1 MQTSMVRKVV
11 AIGAALVALA
21 VAFVA
26 GAGSG
31 ASATQGQAVL
41 AGQDNT
47 ETNGTLIQNTTETVP
62 NCNNYPN
69 RGLTACGRT
78 GVLGFGTDSG
88 VYGNGSLGVYGV
100 GDRGVYGTG
109 VTAGVIGSAT
119 GSGGIG
125 VEGNFSSV
133 GVWGHGGVVGVKGE
147 GTENGVEAHGGTFGV
162 FADGTDYGVYASAP
176 NHGVYG
182 VATTNAGAGLEAQAA
197 SAKGMGLR
205 VSGKTQFSRSGTAT
219 IAGTASA
226 PKSSVVLSNVALSG
240 KSLVLTTA
248 QKYVGG
254 VWVAA
259 AVPNVAA
266 KTVTIYLNRT
276 VTVSYPIA
284 WFIVEKP

>member
-1 MQTSMVRKVV
+1 MQASMVRKVV
-11 AIGAALVALA
+11 AIGAALAALM

-26 GAGSG
+26 GTGSG
-31 ASATQGQAVL
+31 ASATQGSAVI

-47 ETNGTLIQNTTETVP
+47 STNGTLIQNTTEAVP
-62 NCNNYPN
+62 NCNNFPV
-69 RGLTACGRT
+69 RGLSACGRT
-78 GVLGFGTDSG
+78 GVLGFGTDEG
-88 VYGNGSLGVYGV
+88 VYGNGDIGVHGV
-100 GDRGVYGTG
+100 GDVFGVYGTG
-109 VTAGVIGSAT
+109 VNAGVFGS
-119 GSGGIG
+119 SGNGAG
-125 VEGNFSSV
+125 VEGDASV
-133 GVWGHGGVVGVKGE
+133 GVWGHGGSVGVKGE

-182 VATTNAGAGLEAQAA
+182 VATTNAGAALEAQAA
-197 SAKGMGLR
+197 SASGIGLR

-226 PKSSVVLSNVALSG
+226 PKSSIVLSNVALSS

-266 KTVTIYLNRT
+266 KTVTIYLNKA